1 MLELVFAITKN
12 CYSFM
17 MISSDKRYDQLV
29 VILRINLSVVKLKEV
44 ALLTLRRLYNYFSRN
59 VCSCSYLQLDSFSCP
74 VNSC

>member
-17 MISSDKRYDQLV
+17 MISSDKHYDQLV

-44 ALLTLRRLYNYFSRN
+44 ASIINTYKI
-59 VCSCSYLQLDSFSCP
+59 VQLFF
-74 VNSC
+74 